1 MYSGTIIPDDQ
12 LSGIPDEISAH
23 DKVVAIAILLNERL
37 WFVDKPLVE
46 RVSLLCE
53 QYAQQ
58 QVYLEEAND
67 KLSKAGI
74 L

>member
-46 RVSLLCE
+46 TRLLAVRAVCPAASVFRRG
-53 QYAQQ
+53 QRQA
-58 QVYLEEAND
+58 
-67 KLSKAGI
+67 K
-74 L
+74 